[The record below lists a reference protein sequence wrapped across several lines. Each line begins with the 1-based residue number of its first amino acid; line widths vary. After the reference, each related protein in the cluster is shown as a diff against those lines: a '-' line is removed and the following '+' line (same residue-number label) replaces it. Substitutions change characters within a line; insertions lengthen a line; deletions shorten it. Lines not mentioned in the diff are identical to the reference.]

1 MYQPLRLAVSHR
13 PRFGMLQAPPLAQPP
28 RILPLVMRIIEKNG
42 ALVRTL
48 TAAEEQLI
56 EGFVSARLEGVAQLQ
71 ANQWLM
77 RIRAAGHWLACDCRT
92 DALPVINVTLNGST
106 GTLFLK
112 NNPGTA
118 EHRVDCPFIKDEREA
133 SAGDEP
139 PAASPAAWLPPDQAL
154 KLIGDFRAPGS
165 DANGEAVIPS
175 AQARK
180 EHHRLL
186 SLALTL
192 IEASGLNVYTTA
204 ARQTLTEQF
213 TQLRSVAARY
223 PLIDRVP
230 ASHYLETRID
240 MKHMMM
246 LKARL
251 KESKVFAGH
260 RRYGLLLDCVGEV
273 RGRKVIN
280 ERSHDGFDFQGHHLL
295 WGGARTSGPLLALAV
310 YSTATP
316 GTQFFQM
323 INIATVP
330 VLSRGHLFPVFRDEE
345 REPLKAVVKLIDWM
359 AAKGVAV
366 TMRRPVIGGAEM
378 DELVLSA
385 EGDRVLSVSLVKQ
398 PLGPEPSSETFKR
411 YADFKSLETFSK
423 YVAGFFMRERG

>member
-1 MYQPLRLAVSHR
+1 
-13 PRFGMLQAPPLAQPP
+13 
-28 RILPLVMRIIEKNG
+28 MRIIEKSG
-42 ALVRTL
+42 SLVRTL
-48 TAAEEQLI
+48 TPAEHQLLQ
-56 EGFVSARLEGVAQLQ
+56 GFVTARLEGVAQLQ

-77 RIRAAGHWLACDCRT
+77 RIRAAGQWLACDCQPNV
-92 DALPVINVTLNGST
+92 LPVMNVTLNSNT

-118 EHRVDCPFIKDEREA
+118 EHASGCPFTKDEREPG
-133 SAGDEP
+133 STEVDEP
-139 PAASPAAWLPPDQAL
+139 ITPAAWLPPDTAL

-165 DANGEAVIPS
+165 DAIGQTTSPS
-175 AQARK
+175 PQARK

-192 IEASGLNVYTTA
+192 IEASGLNVYA
-204 ARQTLTEQF
+204 SHAKQTLTEQF
-213 TQLRSVAARY
+213 AQLRSVAARY
-223 PLIDRVP
+223 PLIERVP

-251 KESKVFAGH
+251 KDSTAFAGH

-273 RGRKVIN
+273 RGRKVFT
-280 ERSHDGFDFQGHHLL
+280 ERSQDGFNFQGHHLL
-295 WGGARTSGPLLALAV
+295 WGGARTSGPMLALAI
-310 YSTATP
+310 YSTATS
-316 GTQFFQM
+316 GSQFYQM
-323 INIATVP
+323 INVATVP
-330 VLSRGHLFPVFRDEE
+330 VLSRGQLFPVFRDEE
-345 REPLKAVVKLIDWM
+345 REPLKALVKLIDWM
-359 AAKGVAV
+359 ASKGVAV
-366 TMRRPVIGGAEM
+366 TMRRPVIGAAVM

-398 PLGPEPSSETFKR
+398 PLGPEPSSDTFKR

-423 YVAGFFMRERG
+423 YVAGFFMRDRA